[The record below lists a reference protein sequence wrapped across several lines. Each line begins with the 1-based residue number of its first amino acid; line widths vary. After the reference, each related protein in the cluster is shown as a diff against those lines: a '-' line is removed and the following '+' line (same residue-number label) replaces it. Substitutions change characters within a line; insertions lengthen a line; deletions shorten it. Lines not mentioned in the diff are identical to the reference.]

1 MTLGIPEWW
10 LGLGDGG
17 VGWWVW
23 GVEGRNKMDAGMRGV
38 EKRKGKQRERVRL
51 IETREIQYLLNE
63 KDEFQ

>member
-10 LGLGDGG
+10 LGLGERG
-17 VGWWVW
+17 
-23 GVEGRNKMDAGMRGV
+23 EGRNKMDAGMRGV

>member
-1 MTLGIPEWW
+1 MVAGP
-10 LGLGDGG
+10 GG
-17 VGWWVW
+17 KG
-23 GVEGRNKMDAGMRGV
+23 EGRNKMDAGMRGV

>member
-10 LGLGDGG
+10 PGLGKGNGG
-17 VGWWVW
+17 RRRAGTRWMQGCGEWKS
-23 GVEGRNKMDAGMRGV
+23 GRANRG
-38 EKRKGKQRERVRL
+38 RGVRL